1 MTPRQ
6 FVLHTLLTEIN
17 IASHLI
23 ATRFERLAPGGLTEP
38 QFGVLNHFARLKK
51 VAESPTQLARAFQVS
66 KGAMTNTLQRLEARG
81 YVTVE
86 PDPADGRA
94 KIVRPTPAGLAARD
108 AALAEISPA
117 FEPLFENIATGQLEA
132 VLPLIRKLR
141 FALDDAPDR

>member
-23 ATRFERLAPGGLTEP
+23 ITRFERAQPGGLTEP

-51 VAESPTQLARAFQVS
+51 DAESPSRLARAFQVT

-81 YVTVE
+81 FVTLE
-86 PDPADGRA
+86 PDPADGRG
-94 KIVRPTPAGLAARD
+94 KIVRPTEAGLAARE
-108 AALAEISPA
+108 AALAEIAPA
-117 FEPLFENIATGQLEA
+117 FERLFAGVSTDDLEQA
-132 VLPLIRKLR
+132 LPLVRRLR
-141 FALDDAPDR
+141 MAMDDAPDR

>member
-1 MTPRQ
+1 MTPRL

-17 IASHLI
+17 IASHLVV
-23 ATRFERLAPGGLTEP
+23 TRFERVQPGGLTEA

-51 VAESPTQLARAFQVS
+51 EAESPSRLARAFQVT

-81 YVTVE
+81 FVTLE
-86 PDPADGRA
+86 PDPADGRG
-94 KIVRPTPAGLAARD
+94 KIVRPTAAGLAARD

-117 FEPLFENIATGQLEA
+117 FEPLFESIATAELEA
-132 VLPLIRKLR
+132 VLPLVRKLR